1 VQADFLLSNQ
11 LHCHYYDQAI
21 CRSCTQLSLDYQQQ
35 CLQKQASV
43 EAILSQ
49 FSDDIKWLPLVPS
62 SIAGFR
68 NKAKMVVS
76 GHWKAP
82 ILGLL
87 DRQFQAQDLT
97 RCPLYPSELQA
108 TFEPIRKWI
117 QHVQLM
123 PYDVLKRQGELKYII
138 VSIDEHTKALMCRF
152 VLRSTQAIA
161 AIQQYLPVLMKALPN
176 LEVVSVNI
184 QPLPAAIVEG
194 EQEILL
200 TEQKVLTHWLNGLP
214 LHCHPRS
221 FFQTNSQVAAQLY
234 AQAQAWIADS
244 QPSQLW
250 DLFCGVGGFALH
262 AAQVMQGK
270 VTGIEINADA
280 IESAQRSAYHLG
292 LSDRLQFR
300 ALTAD
305 DFAHTAI
312 GAAPDCIIVN
322 PPRRG
327 IGAQLCQFLNHSAAT
342 RLIYSSCNP
351 ESLAE
356 DMNRLHHFKP
366 IKAQVF
372 DMFPHTQHAEVL
384 VLLVRR

>member
-1 VQADFLLSNQ
+1 MSNQ
-11 LHCHYYDQAI
+11 LNCHYYDQAI
-21 CRSCTQLSLDYQQQ
+21 CRSCTQLSLDYPQQ
-35 CLQKQASV
+35 CQQKQASV

-49 FSDDIKWLPLVPS
+49 CSNEISWLPMVTS

-76 GHWKAP
+76 GHWQAP

-87 DRQFQAQDLT
+87 DRQFQAHDLVS
-97 RCPLYPSELQA
+97 CPLYSAELQA
-108 TFEPIRKWI
+108 TFEPIRLWI
-117 QHVQLM
+117 QQLQLM
-123 PYDVLKRQGELKYII
+123 PYDVIKRQGEMKYVI

-152 VLRSTQAIA
+152 VLRSTQDIA
-161 AIQQYLPVLMKALPN
+161 KIQQYLPTLMETLPN
-176 LEVVSVNI
+176 LDVVSVNI

-200 TEQKVLTHWLNGLP
+200 TEKKVLTHWLNGLP

-234 AQAQAWIADS
+234 AQAQDWIADS

-250 DLFCGVGGFALH
+250 DLFCGVGGFTLH

-270 VTGIEINADA
+270 ATGIEINADA
-280 IESAQRSAYHLG
+280 IESAQRSAQHLG

-305 DFAHTAI
+305 DFAHTATD
-312 GAAPDCIIVN
+312 AAADCIIVN

-327 IGAQLCQFLNHSAAT
+327 IGAKLCQFLNHST
-342 RLIYSSCNP
+342 VTQLIYSSCNP

-356 DMNRLHHFKP
+356 DLKRLHQFKS
-366 IKAQVF
+366 IQARVF

>member
-1 VQADFLLSNQ
+1 
-11 LHCHYYDQAI
+11 
-21 CRSCTQLSLDYQQQ
+21 
-35 CLQKQASV
+35 
-43 EAILSQ
+43 
-49 FSDDIKWLPLVPS
+49 
-62 SIAGFR
+62 
-68 NKAKMVVS
+68 
-76 GHWKAP
+76 
-82 ILGLL
+82 
-87 DRQFQAQDLT
+87 
-97 RCPLYPSELQA
+97 
-108 TFEPIRKWI
+108 
-117 QHVQLM
+117 
-123 PYDVLKRQGELKYII
+123 
-138 VSIDEHTKALMCRF
+138 MCRF

-161 AIQQYLPVLMKALPN
+161 DIQHYLPALMAALPN

-200 TEQKVLTHWLNGLP
+200 TEQKVLTHWLNELP
-214 LHCHPRS
+214 LYCHPRS

-234 AQAQAWIADS
+234 AQAQSWIADS

-280 IESAQRSAYHLG
+280 IESAQRSAQHLG

-305 DFAHTAI
+305 DFAHTATD
-312 GAAPDCIIVN
+312 AAADCIIVN

-327 IGAQLCQFLNHSAAT
+327 IGAHLCQFLNDSTAT
-342 RLIYSSCNP
+342 QLIYSSCNP

-356 DMNRLHHFKP
+356 DLKRLHQFKP
-366 IKAQVF
+366 IQARVF

>member
-1 VQADFLLSNQ
+1 LSNQ
-11 LHCHYYDQAI
+11 LNCHYYDQAI
-21 CRSCTQLSLDYQQQ
+21 CRSCTQLSLDYPQQ
-35 CLQKQASV
+35 CQQKQASV

-49 FSDDIKWLPLVPS
+49 CSNEISWLPLVTS

-76 GHWKAP
+76 GHWQAP

-87 DRQFQAQDLT
+87 DRQFQAHDLVN
-97 RCPLYPSELQA
+97 CPLYPAELQA
-108 TFEPIRKWI
+108 TFEPIRSWI
-117 QHVQLM
+117 QQLKLM
-123 PYDVLKRQGELKYII
+123 PYDVIKRQGELKYVI

-161 AIQQYLPVLMKALPN
+161 KIQQYLPALMETLPN
-176 LEVVSVNI
+176 LDVVSVNI

-200 TEQKVLTHWLNGLP
+200 TEKKVLTHWLNELP
-214 LHCHPRS
+214 LYCHPRS

-234 AQAQAWIADS
+234 AQAQAWIADC

-262 AAQVMQGK
+262 AAQIMQGK

-280 IESAQRSAYHLG
+280 IESAQRSAHHLG

-305 DFAHTAI
+305 DFAHTATD
-312 GAAPDCIIVN
+312 AAADCIIVN

-327 IGAQLCQFLNHSAAT
+327 IGAQLCQFLNHLTAT
-342 RLIYSSCNP
+342 QLIYSSCNP

-356 DMNRLHHFKP
+356 DLKRLHQFKP
-366 IKAQVF
+366 IQARVF

>member
-1 VQADFLLSNQ
+1 MSNQ
-11 LHCHYYDQAI
+11 LNCHYYDQAI
-21 CRSCTQLSLDYQQQ
+21 CRSCTQLSLDYPQQ
-35 CLQKQASV
+35 CQQKQASV

-49 FSDDIKWLPLVPS
+49 CSNEISWLPMVTS

-76 GHWKAP
+76 GHWQAP

-87 DRQFQAQDLT
+87 DRQFQAHDLVN
-97 RCPLYPSELQA
+97 CPLYPAELQA
-108 TFEPIRKWI
+108 TFEPIRSWI
-117 QHVQLM
+117 QELKLM
-123 PYDVLKRQGELKYII
+123 PYDVIKRQGELKYVI

-161 AIQQYLPVLMKALPN
+161 TIQQYLPALMETLPN
-176 LEVVSVNI
+176 LDVVSVNI

-200 TEQKVLTHWLNGLP
+200 TEKKVLTHWLNELP
-214 LHCHPRS
+214 LYCHPRS

-234 AQAQAWIADS
+234 AQAQAWIADR

-280 IESAQRSAYHLG
+280 IESAQRSAHHLG

-305 DFAHTAI
+305 NFAHTATD
-312 GAAPDCIIVN
+312 AAADCIIVN

-327 IGAQLCQFLNHSAAT
+327 IGAQLCQFLNQSTAT
-342 RLIYSSCNP
+342 QLIYSSCNP

-356 DMNRLHHFKP
+356 DLKRLHQFKP
-366 IKAQVF
+366 IRARVF

>member
-1 VQADFLLSNQ
+1 MSNQ
-11 LHCHYYDQAI
+11 LNCHYYDQAI
-21 CRSCTQLSLDYQQQ
+21 CRSCTQLSLDYPQQ
-35 CLQKQASV
+35 CQQKQASV

-49 FSDDIKWLPLVPS
+49 CSNEISWLPMVTS

-76 GHWKAP
+76 GHWQAP

-87 DRQFQAQDLT
+87 DRQFQAHDLVN
-97 RCPLYPSELQA
+97 CPLYPAELQA
-108 TFEPIRKWI
+108 TFEPIRSWI
-117 QHVQLM
+117 QELKLM
-123 PYDVLKRQGELKYII
+123 PYDVIKRQGELKYVI

-161 AIQQYLPVLMKALPN
+161 TIQQYLPALMETLPN
-176 LEVVSVNI
+176 LDVVSVNI

-200 TEQKVLTHWLNGLP
+200 TEKKVLTHWLNELP
-214 LHCHPRS
+214 LYCHPRS

-234 AQAQAWIADS
+234 AQAQAWIADR

-262 AAQVMQGK
+262 AAQVTQGK

-280 IESAQRSAYHLG
+280 IESAQRSAHHLG
-292 LSDRLQFR
+292 LSDRLHFR

-305 DFAHTAI
+305 DFAHTATD
-312 GAAPDCIIVN
+312 AAADCIIVN

-327 IGAQLCQFLNHSAAT
+327 IGAQLCQFLNHSTAT
-342 RLIYSSCNP
+342 QLIYSSCNP

-356 DMNRLHHFKP
+356 DLKRLHQFKP
-366 IKAQVF
+366 IQARVF

>member
-1 VQADFLLSNQ
+1 MDYPLTKQQ
-11 LHCHYYDQAI
+11 LNCAYYNQAI

-35 CLQKQASV
+35 CQQKQAGV
-43 EAILSQ
+43 EAVLSP
-49 FSDDIKWLPLVPS
+49 FSDDITWLPLVPS

-76 GHWKAP
+76 GHWQAP

-87 DRQFQAQDLT
+87 NRQFQAHDLVN
-97 RCPLYPSELQA
+97 CPLYPAELQA
-108 TFEPIRKWI
+108 TFEPIRSWI
-117 QHVQLM
+117 QQLQLM
-123 PYDVLKRQGELKYII
+123 PYNVLKRQGELKYVI
-138 VSIDEHTKALMCRF
+138 VSIDEQTKALMCRF

-161 AIQQYLPVLMKALPN
+161 NIQQHLPALMKALAN
-176 LEVVSVNI
+176 LNVVSVNL

-234 AQAQAWIADS
+234 AQAQTWIADS
-244 QPSQLW
+244 QPRQLW

-280 IESAQRSAYHLG
+280 IESAQLSAHQLG
-292 LSDRLQFR
+292 LSDRLEFR

-305 DFAHTAI
+305 DFAHTASDT
-312 GAAPDCIIVN
+312 AADCIIVN

-327 IGAQLCQFLNHSAAT
+327 IGAELCQFLNHSAAT
-342 RLIYSSCNP
+342 QLIYSSCNP

-356 DMNRLHHFKP
+356 DLKQLHQFKP
-366 IKAQVF
+366 IKARVF

>member
-1 VQADFLLSNQ
+1 MSNQ
-11 LHCHYYDQAI
+11 LNCHYYDQAI
-21 CRSCTQLSLDYQQQ
+21 CRSCTQLSLDYPQQ
-35 CLQKQASV
+35 CQQKQASV

-49 FSDDIKWLPLVPS
+49 CSNEISWLPMVTS

-76 GHWKAP
+76 GHWQAP
-82 ILGLL
+82 ILGVL
-87 DRQFQAQDLT
+87 DRQFQAHDLVS
-97 RCPLYPSELQA
+97 CPLYPAELQA
-108 TFEPIRKWI
+108 TFEPIRSWI
-117 QHVQLM
+117 QELKLM
-123 PYDVLKRQGELKYII
+123 PYDVIKRQGELKYVI

-161 AIQQYLPVLMKALPN
+161 TIQQYLPALMETLPN
-176 LEVVSVNI
+176 LDVVSVNI

-200 TEQKVLTHWLNGLP
+200 TEKKVLTHWLNELP
-214 LHCHPRS
+214 LYCHPRS

-234 AQAQAWIADS
+234 AQAQAWIADC

-280 IESAQRSAYHLG
+280 IESAQRSAHHLG
-292 LSDRLQFR
+292 LSDRLHFR

-305 DFAHTAI
+305 DFAHTATD
-312 GAAPDCIIVN
+312 AATDCIIVN

-327 IGAQLCQFLNHSAAT
+327 IGAQLCQFLNHSTAT
-342 RLIYSSCNP
+342 QLIYSSCNP

-356 DMNRLHHFKP
+356 DLKRLHQFKP
-366 IKAQVF
+366 IQARVF

>member
-1 VQADFLLSNQ
+1 MSNQ
-11 LHCHYYDQAI
+11 LNCHYYDQAI
-21 CRSCTQLSLDYQQQ
+21 CRSCTQLRLDYPQQ
-35 CLQKQASV
+35 CQQKQASV

-49 FSDDIKWLPLVPS
+49 CSNEISWLPLVTS

-76 GHWKAP
+76 GHWQEP

-87 DRQFQAQDLT
+87 DRQFQAHDLVN
-97 RCPLYPSELQA
+97 CPLYPAELQA
-108 TFEPIRKWI
+108 TFEPIRSWI
-117 QHVQLM
+117 QQLQLM
-123 PYDVLKRQGELKYII
+123 PYDVIKRQGELKYVI

-161 AIQQYLPVLMKALPN
+161 TIQQYLPALMETLPN
-176 LEVVSVNI
+176 LDIVSVNI

-200 TEQKVLTHWLNGLP
+200 TEKKVLTHWLNGLP
-214 LHCHPRS
+214 LYCHPRS

-234 AQAQAWIADS
+234 AQAQAWIADR

-280 IESAQRSAYHLG
+280 IESAQRSAQHLG

-305 DFAHTAI
+305 DFAHTATD
-312 GAAPDCIIVN
+312 AAADCIIVN

-327 IGAQLCQFLNHSAAT
+327 IGAQLCQFLNQSTAT
-342 RLIYSSCNP
+342 QLIYSSCNP

-356 DMNRLHHFKP
+356 DLKRLHQFKL
-366 IKAQVF
+366 IQACVF

>member
-1 VQADFLLSNQ
+1 MSNQ
-11 LHCHYYDQAI
+11 LNCHYYDQAI
-21 CRSCTQLSLDYQQQ
+21 CRSCTQLSLDYPQQ
-35 CLQKQASV
+35 CQQKQASV

-49 FSDDIKWLPLVPS
+49 CSNEISWLPMVTS

-76 GHWKAP
+76 GHWQAP

-87 DRQFQAQDLT
+87 DRQFQAHDLVN
-97 RCPLYPSELQA
+97 CPLYPAELQA
-108 TFEPIRKWI
+108 TFEPIRSWI
-117 QHVQLM
+117 QELKLM
-123 PYDVLKRQGELKYII
+123 PYDVIKRQGELKYVI

-161 AIQQYLPVLMKALPN
+161 TIQQYLPALMETLPN
-176 LEVVSVNI
+176 LDVVSVNI

-200 TEQKVLTHWLNGLP
+200 TEKKVLTHWLNELP
-214 LHCHPRS
+214 LYCHPRS

-234 AQAQAWIADS
+234 AQAQAWIADR

-280 IESAQRSAYHLG
+280 IESAQRSAHHLG

-305 DFAHTAI
+305 NFAHTATD
-312 GAAPDCIIVN
+312 AAADCIIVN

-327 IGAQLCQFLNHSAAT
+327 IGAQLCQFLNHSTAT
-342 RLIYSSCNP
+342 QLIYSSCNP

-356 DMNRLHHFKP
+356 DLKRLHQFKL
-366 IKAQVF
+366 IQARVF

>member
-1 VQADFLLSNQ
+1 MSNQ
-11 LHCHYYDQAI
+11 LNCHYYDQAI
-21 CRSCTQLSLDYQQQ
+21 CRSCTQLSLDYPQQ
-35 CLQKQASV
+35 CQQKQASV

-49 FSDDIKWLPLVPS
+49 CSDDITWLPLVTS

-76 GHWKAP
+76 GHWQAP

-87 DRQFQAQDLT
+87 DRQFQAHDLVS
-97 RCPLYPSELQA
+97 CPLYPTELQA
-108 TFEPIRKWI
+108 TFEPIRSWI
-117 QHVQLM
+117 QEVKLM
-123 PYDVLKRQGELKYII
+123 PYDVIKRQGELKYVI

-152 VLRSTQAIA
+152 VLRSTQALA
-161 AIQQYLPVLMKALPN
+161 NIQQYLPALMETLPN
-176 LEVVSVNI
+176 LDVVSVNI

-214 LHCHPRS
+214 LYCHPRS

-234 AQAQAWIADS
+234 AQAQAWIVDS

-262 AAQVMQGK
+262 AAQVMQGGQ

-280 IESAQRSAYHLG
+280 IESAQRSAQHLG

-305 DFAHTAI
+305 DFAHTATD
-312 GAAPDCIIVN
+312 AAADCIIVN

-327 IGAQLCQFLNHSAAT
+327 IGAQLCQFLNQSTAT
-342 RLIYSSCNP
+342 QLIYSSCNP
-351 ESLAE
+351 ESLSE
-356 DMNRLHHFKP
+356 DLKRLHQFKP
-366 IKAQVF
+366 IQARVF

>member
-1 VQADFLLSNQ
+1 MIQQ
-11 LHCHYYDQAI
+11 L
-21 CRSCTQLSLDYQQQ
+21 
-35 CLQKQASV
+35 K
-43 EAILSQ
+43 
-49 FSDDIKWLPLVPS
+49 
-62 SIAGFR
+62 
-68 NKAKMVVS
+68 
-76 GHWKAP
+76 
-82 ILGLL
+82 
-87 DRQFQAQDLT
+87 
-97 RCPLYPSELQA
+97 
-108 TFEPIRKWI
+108 
-117 QHVQLM
+117 LM
-123 PYDVLKRQGELKYII
+123 PYDVIKRQGELKYVI
-138 VSIDEHTKALMCRF
+138 VSMDEHTKALMCRF

-161 AIQQYLPVLMKALPN
+161 KIQQYLPTLIEALPN

-200 TEQKVLTHWLNGLP
+200 TKQKVLTHWLNGLP
-214 LHCHPRS
+214 LYCHPRS

-234 AQAQAWIADS
+234 AQAQAWIVDS

-262 AAQVMQGK
+262 AAQVMQGGQ

-280 IESAQRSAYHLG
+280 IESAQRSAQHLG

-305 DFAHTAI
+305 DFAHTATD
-312 GAAPDCIIVN
+312 AADCIIVN

-327 IGAQLCQFLNHSAAT
+327 IGAVLCQFLNESSASM
-342 RLIYSSCNP
+342 LIYSSCNP

-356 DMNRLHHFKP
+356 DLKRLHQFKP
-366 IKAQVF
+366 IQARVF